1 MAGDDSRLN
10 KTKLAEPYLFSYE
23 TPTGG
28 KRYLAQVAGSGFKGS
43 IKRAFPFTPEGKQQA
58 LNEIQSFLKTNKIPE
73 GIKKLTNPPDP
84 EKPWRYKTFDKGTFY
99 FKSKAEAEKFKADRI
114 KGKVTKQTKIPT
126 SEYKSIVTRIKA
138 GETLE
143 EIAESYKAGVQPL
156 RKMLRENGT
165 NYSQLTPNVSYTE
178 DPELRK
184 IFKDNYKKL
193 SQKSLANKLFPND
206 ELKTAISKYVTLRDK
221 LNADGEIKVTKGYT
235 DELKQSFKMDPKSV
249 LDRKTRVRRDNL
261 IKKVSDLDV
270 ERYLKEAKIG
280 SGLDQAHRLS
290 LAQTKA
296 ANELYN
302 IVNLGIESPDINRE
316 SIKTFED
323 ALDKLYKDQNKLVKQ
338 AKGLDKIPEELSFKL
353 EEVNKKISN
362 VVDATD
368 GRLQGILV
376 DELNLKPSVYG
387 TNYIKSIGMG
397 LIDKDVKNMTQADI
411 DLAKALI
418 PIQLENERAMAAAD
432 KVKLEKNIDLVDD
445 LVKDIKSVP
454 GGCQI
459 IVRRALGAKGGLF
472 NETCESIIRAKP
484 ITSAVQLDKE
494 ITATKGP
501 LKKLKNDAQKI
512 IRLYRGEE
520 PARRTE
526 LYKATKDL
534 PGMYEES
541 LKGRFYF
548 DNPADARYYARRQG
562 TLTGNVKSVDVP
574 ENMVN
579 IGKKIAVRRRGPNLS
594 GEVILP
600 KKFVGKET
608 VNIPQTAFARAQAIT
623 EGVTDKLKWDNIVGA
638 FTTKDGDI
646 ASQADIK
653 TYAADNPMKVQ
664 VGEEP
669 LKVATNKSVLKNVG
683 KAIATVG
690 APLPTALL
698 DAYFINE
705 QVKEGKGTAEI
716 ASNPLNWLGL
726 ATMEPLSK
734 VAGVAETGKLN
745 SLLRLG
751 LNPATIR
758 GISRFAGLP
767 GLAISTAL
775 TAYDQYQKYKDGEGL
790 IYNLFNKEGN

>member
-73 GIKKLTNPPDP
+73 GIRKLTNPPDP

-323 ALDKLYKDQNKLVKQ
+323 ALDKLYKEQNKLVKQ

-418 PIQLENERAMAAAD
+418 PTQLENERAMAAAD
-432 KVKLEKNIDLVDD
+432 KVKLEKNVDLVDD
-445 LVKDIKSVP
+445 LVKGIKSVP
-454 GGCQI
+454 QGCQI
-459 IVRRALGAKGGLF
+459 IVRRALGATGGLF
-472 NETCESIIRAKP
+472 NETCETIIRANPKAA
-484 ITSAVQLDKE
+484 AVKLNNA

-501 LKKLKNDAQKI
+501 LKDLK
-512 IRLYRGEE
+512 E
-520 PARRTE
+520 
-526 LYKATKDL
+526 
-534 PGMYEES
+534 
-541 LKGRFYF
+541 
-548 DNPADARYYARRQG
+548 
-562 TLTGNVKSVDVP
+562 KS
-574 ENMVN
+574 
-579 IGKKIAVRRRGPNLS
+579 IKIANLIDT
-594 GEVILP
+594 EQITTADKLP
-600 KKFVGKET
+600 RPDDAKLADTFKET
-608 VNIPQTAFARAQAIT
+608 NLRWNN
-623 EGVTDKLKWDNIVGA
+623 DVGA
-638 FTTKDGDI
+638 FVTGNEDNI
-646 ASQADIK
+646 ASQADLK
-653 TYAADNPMKVQ
+653 KYAVDNPMEVK

-669 LKVATNKSVLKNVG
+669 VKAATNKSVLANVG
-683 KAIATVG
+683 KAMARVG
-690 APLPTALL
+690 APLPVAAI
-698 DAYFINE
+698 DSYFIGQ

-726 ATMEPLSK
+726 ATMEPLAKAS
-734 VAGVAETGKLN
+734 GIAEPGKLN
-745 SLLRLG
+745 AILRLG

-758 GISRFAGLP
+758 GITRFAGLP
-767 GLAISTAL
+767 GLAVSTAM
-775 TAYDQYQKYKDGEGL
+775 TAYDQYQKYKDGEGF
-790 IYNLFNKEGN
+790 IFNLLNQKGTE

>member
-1 MAGDDSRLN
+1 MAGDDSRIN

-28 KRYLAQVAGSGFKGS
+28 KRYLAQVGGSGFKGS

-143 EIAESYKAGVQPL
+143 EIAESYKASVQPL

-296 ANELYN
+296 ANQLYN
-302 IVNLGIESPDINRE
+302 VLNLGIESPDINRE

-323 ALDKLYKDQNKLVKQ
+323 ALDKLYKEQNKLVKQ

-418 PIQLENERAMAAAD
+418 PTQLENERAMAAAD
-432 KVKLEKNIDLVDD
+432 KVKLEKNVDLVDD
-445 LVKDIKSVP
+445 LVKGIKSVP
-454 GGCQI
+454 QGCQI
-459 IVRRALGAKGGLF
+459 IVRRALGATGGLF
-472 NETCESIIRAKP
+472 NETCETIIRANPKAA
-484 ITSAVQLDKE
+484 AVKLNNA

-501 LKKLKNDAQKI
+501 LKDLK
-512 IRLYRGEE
+512 E
-520 PARRTE
+520 
-526 LYKATKDL
+526 
-534 PGMYEES
+534 
-541 LKGRFYF
+541 
-548 DNPADARYYARRQG
+548 
-562 TLTGNVKSVDVP
+562 KS
-574 ENMVN
+574 
-579 IGKKIAVRRRGPNLS
+579 IKIANLIDT
-594 GEVILP
+594 EQITTADKLP
-600 KKFVGKET
+600 RPDDAKLADTFKET
-608 VNIPQTAFARAQAIT
+608 NLRWNN
-623 EGVTDKLKWDNIVGA
+623 DVGA
-638 FTTKDGDI
+638 FVTGNEDNI
-646 ASQADIK
+646 ASQADLK
-653 TYAADNPMKVQ
+653 KYAVDNPMEVK

-669 LKVATNKSVLKNVG
+669 VKAATNKSVLANVG
-683 KAIATVG
+683 KAMARVG
-690 APLPTALL
+690 APLPVAAI
-698 DAYFINE
+698 DSYFIGQ

-726 ATMEPLSK
+726 ATMEPLAKAS
-734 VAGVAETGKLN
+734 GIAEPGKLN
-745 SLLRLG
+745 AILRLG

-758 GISRFAGLP
+758 GITRFAGLP
-767 GLAISTAL
+767 GLAISTAM
-775 TAYDQYQKYKDGEGL
+775 TAYDQYQKYKDGEGF
-790 IYNLFNKEGN
+790 IFNLLNQKGIE